1 VKAQRTVAA
10 ANARL
15 HASQLAKQAA
25 E

>member
-15 HASQLAKQAA
+15 HVSLLAKQAA
-25 E
+25 V